1 MTRVPWDKTEY
12 FINEEEKVVWLRGS
26 FMRAMA
32 LHHRQGD
39 PVPGYQIKLCTP
51 KELERM
57 KDAEKE

>member
-12 FINEEEKVVWLRGS
+12 FIDESKKVVWLRGS

-32 LHHRQGD
+32 LQHRPGD